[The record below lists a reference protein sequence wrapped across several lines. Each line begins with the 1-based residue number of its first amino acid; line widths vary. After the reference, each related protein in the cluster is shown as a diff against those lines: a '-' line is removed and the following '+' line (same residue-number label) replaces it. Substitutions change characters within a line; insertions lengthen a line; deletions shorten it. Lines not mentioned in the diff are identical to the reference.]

1 MENTVIVEAWLAATE
16 QELATRIPELLDS
29 AARAKVEPLFIW
41 SGLSM
46 DEVERVDRFLG
57 TLLEHH
63 LTSGEGDGIEKAKRV
78 VDSHPLVTL
87 ASLVGRAARVA
98 SASDMWL
105 DWPAALQLDP
115 GAAATGALIEHLANA
130 VPEMLAALELPNS
143 VESDQKEV
151 SKQQRAAQVLLLHA
165 GVQLS
170 VMPLLIERFEQLAG
184 VAELA
189 DASAND
195 LVQALSQVHGQLAGL
210 LTEIAEAEDGAYPLA
225 LRQLARTA
233 PRQAHKLFK
242 ATLGYTIATAA
253 DPANWEA
260 REELG
265 QLDAGL
271 PPILL
276 AAAREELRMR
286 PAGTPERRQAVGVV
300 ATTGRPQLY
309 FDELTQ
315 TVGVQLPTPADPAGR
330 TWRVTFGGTVATT
343 PVVGLRDSASRP
355 VVTIDEPVRDVLVE
369 LGDDKHW
376 RVPAISTED
385 PILIFGADGQSV
397 TDKVSLHST
406 SATVVY
412 PIDATLVDPV
422 DGTEVPMLSDPRPF
436 NWELWQVVELD
447 LRDVHAVQVRRAGV
461 AGKVRSA
468 SPQRLPRMTMPHAR
482 LDGTVSV
489 YGTPVY
495 AGGPV
500 AVFPPT
506 LSGNDESWRAIVTE
520 FGGYGEFTTDSVMVY
535 DLEVPA
541 AGGEVDILTDDDY
554 PWLGEFV
561 VRLVNPRGRS
571 FQKHFAIAEQADL
584 TITYSGGGDGFRIPT
599 ADGLSPAD
607 IRVVSGEKPMSAV
620 PAIVR
625 LGADEQSGTVELSTE
640 EGAWLQVHVTPG
652 ALQFEVPLSDESVAR
667 RTTTLVT
674 RPRRIDSFGKII
686 VNAPGELRH
695 AHIAVASG
703 ERDICRVPIQR
714 FGDTGYA
721 EFGKFADR
729 ISLLKSLSIS
739 LDWTRVT
746 GRKRLSVPLVEA
758 SSRDVVRRVAF
769 SADAPDII
777 EVDVSDAVAHLPMTL
792 WLWSTGEPWREPVG
806 VEVVEGECELPDE
819 LRGHG
824 PFVAQVTLGME
835 KERHPQWPA
844 AGSTILH
851 HASDARHA
859 ESDGDY
865 AAENDSVAVA
875 DSAADAE
882 RDSAD
887 GISRDVVAAAR
898 ARWGQ
903 LHQDQLARLWTLLAT
918 LRAGR
923 ATAMAQANPLLT
935 ATNLGAFLCSQP
947 RAGMAA
953 LNRSAIAL
961 DDQPG
966 LFISSGLV
974 LGDFSETEP
983 VPGRRRV
990 PWLGALAA
998 LADLTNPSVDRARQ
1012 LDYLRGTGGQ
1022 KLVDIAA
1029 SGQDTTLESASIDQ
1043 SSVQITSLPEAQ
1055 ASAILSQVFDSYRM
1069 VPGPLT
1075 DDDARFTAI
1084 YEVVRNRAEIVD
1096 SGVMTKL
1103 AAASRVLFK
1112 TVSKASPRLRK
1123 AVNVRFHKLDGID
1136 ADDPRLHW
1144 TLVPG
1149 TSLLIAVAAR
1159 VLARTS
1165 AEDSDA
1171 SVAAVRSLIPMW
1183 AQLADLVPTLVMS
1196 DVLIADA
1203 LVAHALHGDVTELPW
1218 PPEKSASADTA
1229 EADKEV
1235 DTETELSADAAKDA
1249 EQSPERNI
1257 EEGSA

>member
-1 MENTVIVEAWLAATE
+1 MTGASSVDQGVRVENTVIVEMWLAAAE
-16 QELATRIPELLDS
+16 QDLATRIPGLLES
-29 AARAKVEPLFIW
+29 ATQAKVEPLFVW

-46 DEVERVDRFLG
+46 DEVERIDRFLG
-57 TLLEHH
+57 TLLAHH
-63 LTSGEGDGIEKAKRV
+63 LAGGTAADIDAAKSV
-78 VDSHPLVTL
+78 VDNHPLVTL

-98 SASDMWL
+98 SASEMWL
-105 DWPAALQLDP
+105 DWPAALQLNPD
-115 GAAATGALIEHLANA
+115 ADTTGALIAHLAAAVPTMLANA
-130 VPEMLAALELPNS
+130 GLPNDVDS
-143 VESDQKEV
+143 NQADTDEL
-151 SKQQRAAQVLLLHA
+151 QRAAQVLLLHA

-170 VMPLLIERFEQLAG
+170 VMPLIIERCEELAG
-184 VAELA
+184 VAELSNP
-189 DASAND
+189 SAND
-195 LVQALSQVHGQLAGL
+195 LVQALSKVHPLLEGL
-210 LTEIAEAEDGAYPLA
+210 LTEIAEAEDGVYPLA

-242 ATLGYTIATAA
+242 ATLGYAIATAA

-271 PPILL
+271 PPILV

-286 PAGTPERRQAVGVV
+286 PAGTANRREAVGVV

-315 TVGVQLPTPADPAGR
+315 TVGVQLPTPLDPAGR

-343 PVVGLRDSASRP
+343 PVVGLQDSLPRP

-369 LGDDKHW
+369 IGDEKHW

-412 PIDATLVDPV
+412 PVDATLVDPV
-422 DGTEVPMLSDPRPF
+422 TGAEVPLLSDPRPF
-436 NWELWQVVELD
+436 NWELWQVAEID
-447 LRDVHAVQVRRAGV
+447 LRDVHAVQVRRSGAAGE
-461 AGKVRSA
+461 VRSA
-468 SPQRLPRMTMPHAR
+468 SPQRQPRMTMPHAR
-482 LDGTVSV
+482 LDGAVSS

-506 LSGNDESWRAIVTE
+506 LSGKDESWRAIVTE
-520 FGGYGEFTTDSVMVY
+520 FGGYGAFTTDSVMVY

-541 AGGEVDILTDDDY
+541 AGGEVEILTDDDY
-554 PWLGEFV
+554 PWVGEFV

-599 ADGLSPAD
+599 IDGLSPAD
-607 IRVVSGEKPMSAV
+607 IRVVSGDKPLDAE

-625 LGADEQSGTVELSTE
+625 LGADEVTGTVELSTE
-640 EGAWLQVHVTPG
+640 EGAWLQLQVTPG
-652 ALQFEVPLSDESVAR
+652 TLQFEVPLADESVAR

-674 RPRRIDSFGKII
+674 RPKRVDSFGKIV

-695 AHIAVASG
+695 AHVAVSSG
-703 ERDICRVPIQR
+703 ERDICRVPIKR

-729 ISLLKSLSIS
+729 ISLLKALRIS

-758 SSRDVVRRVAF
+758 SSRDAIRQIAF
-769 SADAPDII
+769 NDEATDII
-777 EVDVSDAVAHLPMTL
+777 EVDVADDVSHLPMTL
-792 WLWSTGEPWREPVG
+792 WLWAAGQPWREPVAL
-806 VEVVEGECELPDE
+806 EVVEGECELPDE
-819 LRGHG
+819 LRGLG
-824 PFVAQVTLGME
+824 PFVAQVTFGVE

-851 HASDARHA
+851 HVDDAEA
-859 ESDGDY
+859 VDLDGEDT
-865 AAENDSVAVA
+865 DSVA
-875 DSAADAE
+875 
-882 RDSAD
+882 
-887 GISRDVVAAAR
+887 R
-898 ARWGQ
+898 AQELWGE
-903 LHQDQLARLWTLLAT
+903 LNQDQLARLWTLLAT

-923 ATAMAQANPLLT
+923 ATDMAQANPLL
-935 ATNLGAFLCSQP
+935 AAPRLGAILCAEP
-947 RAGMAA
+947 RAGLAA
-953 LNRSAIAL
+953 LNRSVIAL

-966 LFISSGLV
+966 MFIASGLV
-974 LGDFSETEP
+974 LGDFSATKP

-998 LADLTNPSVDRARQ
+998 LADLTDESVDRSRQ
-1012 LDYLRGTGGQ
+1012 LDYLRTTGGQ
-1022 KLVDIAA
+1022 GLLDIAA
-1029 SGQDTTLESASIDQ
+1029 SGQDTTLESATIDQ

-1084 YEVVRNRAEIVD
+1084 YEVVRNRAEIVE
-1096 SGVMTKL
+1096 SGVMTQL

-1136 ADDPRLHW
+1136 ADDPSLHW

-1159 VLARTS
+1159 VLARTQ
-1165 AEDSDA
+1165 AENSDA
-1171 SVAAVRSLIPMW
+1171 SVAAVRQLIPMW

-1196 DVLIADA
+1196 DILIADA

-1218 PPEKSASADTA
+1218 PAPESGADVK
-1229 EADKEV
+1229 AD
-1235 DTETELSADAAKDA
+1235 ADAAADADPEGTADA
-1249 EQSPERNI
+1249 ED
-1257 EEGSA
+1257 

>member
-1 MENTVIVEAWLAATE
+1 MTGPSSVDQGVRVENTVIVEMWLAAAE
-16 QELATRIPELLDS
+16 QDLATRIPGLLDS
-29 AARAKVEPLFIW
+29 ATQAKVEPLFVW

-46 DEVERVDRFLG
+46 DEVERIDRFLG
-57 TLLEHH
+57 TLLAHH
-63 LTSGEGDGIEKAKRV
+63 LAGGTDADVEAAKKV
-78 VDSHPLVTL
+78 VDDHPLVTL

-105 DWPAALQLDP
+105 DWPAALQLDAHAESTTALVEHI
-115 GAAATGALIEHLANA
+115 AAAVPVMLENA
-130 VPEMLAALELPNS
+130 GLPND
-143 VESDQKEV
+143 VDSDQADADDM
-151 SKQQRAAQVLLLHA
+151 QRAAQVLLLHA

-170 VMPLLIERFEQLAG
+170 VMPLIIERCEELAG
-184 VAELA
+184 VGDLTEP
-189 DASAND
+189 SAND
-195 LVQALSQVHGQLAGL
+195 LVQALSKVHPQLEDL
-210 LTEIAEAEDGAYPLA
+210 RTEIAESEDGVYPLA
-225 LRQLARTA
+225 LRQLAKSA

-260 REELG
+260 REEIG

-271 PPILL
+271 PPMLV
-276 AAAREELRMR
+276 AAAREELRLR
-286 PAGTPERRQAVGVV
+286 PAGTPNRREAVGVV

-343 PVVGLRDSASRP
+343 PVVGLEDSAPRP

-369 LGDDKHW
+369 LGEDKHW
-376 RVPAISTED
+376 RVPAISTAD

-412 PIDATLVDPV
+412 PVDATLVDPV
-422 DGTEVPMLSDPRPF
+422 TGAEVPMLSDPRPF
-436 NWELWQVVELD
+436 NWELWQVVEID

-461 AGKVRSA
+461 AGEVRSA
-468 SPQRLPRMTMPHAR
+468 SPQRQPRMTLPHAR
-482 LDGTVSV
+482 LDGTVSS

-520 FGGYGEFTTDSVMVY
+520 FGGYGAFTTDSVMVY

-599 ADGLSPAD
+599 VDGLSPAD
-607 IRVVSGEKPMSAV
+607 IRVVSGDKPLDAE

-625 LGADEQSGTVELSTE
+625 LGADELTGTLDLSTE
-640 EGAWLQVHVTPG
+640 EGAWLQVQVTPG
-652 ALQFEVPLSDESVAR
+652 TLQFEVPLSDETVAR

-674 RPRRIDSFGKII
+674 RPRRIDAFGKIV

-703 ERDICRVPIQR
+703 ERDICRVPIRR
-714 FGDTGYA
+714 FGDTGFA

-729 ISLLKSLSIS
+729 VSLLKSLRIS

-758 SSRDVVRRVAF
+758 SSRDAIRQVAF
-769 SADAPDII
+769 NDEATDII
-777 EVDVSDAVAHLPMTL
+777 EIDVAAEAAHLPMTL
-792 WLWSTGEPWREPVG
+792 WLWAAGEPWREPVAL
-806 VEVVEGECELPDE
+806 EVIEGECELPDE
-819 LRGHG
+819 LRGLG
-824 PFVAQVTLGME
+824 PFVAQVTLGVE

-844 AGSTILH
+844 AESAILH
-851 HASDARHA
+851 HVDDPEAIDVEA
-859 ESDGDY
+859 EDFDPVAY
-865 AAENDSVAVA
+865 TAEA
-875 DSAADAE
+875 
-882 RDSAD
+882 
-887 GISRDVVAAAR
+887 
-898 ARWGQ
+898 WGE
-903 LHQDQLARLWTLLAT
+903 LGQDQLARLWTLLAT

-923 ATAMAQANPLLT
+923 ATSMPQANPLLS
-935 ATNLGAFLCSQP
+935 APMLGAILCAQP
-947 RAGMAA
+947 RGGLAA

-966 LFISSGLV
+966 IFISSGLV
-974 LGDFSETEP
+974 LGDFSATKP

-998 LADLTNPSVDRARQ
+998 LADLTDESVDRSRQ
-1012 LDYLRGTGGQ
+1012 LEYLRKTGGQ
-1022 KLVDIAA
+1022 GLLDIAA
-1029 SGQDTTLESASIDQ
+1029 TGQDTTLESASIDQ
-1043 SSVQITSLPEAQ
+1043 SSVQITALPEAQ

-1084 YEVVRNRAEIVD
+1084 YEVVQNRAEIVE
-1096 SGVMTKL
+1096 SGVMTRL

-1136 ADDPRLHW
+1136 ADDPSLHW

-1159 VLARTS
+1159 VLARS
-1165 AEDSDA
+1165 KAQNPDVSD
-1171 SVAAVRSLIPMW
+1171 AAVRELIPMW

-1196 DVLIADA
+1196 DILIADA
-1203 LVAHALHGDVTELPW
+1203 LVAHALHGDVTTLPW
-1218 PPEKSASADTA
+1218 PEPEA
-1229 EADKEV
+1229 EAEESEAAEAAEEGES
-1235 DTETELSADAAKDA
+1235 TAAESDAADDDA
-1249 EQSPERNI
+1249 AD
-1257 EEGSA
+1257 GDVK